1 MENTKMFY
9 EILNSLTDVMLV
21 KLYDEC
27 SYFEPR
33 EGYSSDI
40 KLLQNIRERLNK
52 VSWNEIEDC
61 DMPNIIYKEMA
72 KRFYKYNITK

>member
-9 EILNSLTDVMLV
+9 EILNSLTDAILI

-27 SYFEPR
+27 SFFEPR
-33 EGYSSDI
+33 GGYSSDI